1 MVKKECKKV
10 GKNRK
15 YYLKKFSNSNKE
27 VTKIFQKHN
36 TVKVVVFA
44 GDKVLVRYSQSLNF
58 CCNSKI
64 LDLHENLC
72 EGCFKVFGLPHS

>member
-1 MVKKECKKV
+1 MVKKESKKV
-10 GKNRK
+10 GKNIK
-15 YYLKKFSNSNKE
+15 YYFKKFSNSNKE

-44 GDKVLVRYSQSLNF
+44 MDKVLVCYGQSFNF
-58 CCNSKI
+58 CCYSKI
-64 LDLHENLC
+64 LDLHENIC

>member
-1 MVKKECKKV
+1 MGKIENITFKNSLNQTKKWQKSF
-10 GKNRK
+10 KN
-15 YYLKKFSNSNKE
+15 
-27 VTKIFQKHN
+27 HN

-44 GDKVLVRYSQSLNF
+44 MDKVLVCYGQSLNF